1 MPADYINNMLRMFQD
16 IKLSQ
21 DLNQEFKEFKEGP
34 AVGAVASGRG
44 ITDVVNIKILNVGSW
59 VRSTDIV
66 PVSLPIELEDLI
78 PEVILSVCL
87 IAKLNCTAFG
97 CFSNIT
103 IIPIYLLCKTLFF
116 ECLCCKYY

>member
-21 DLNQEFKEFKEGP
+21 DLNQEFKEFKERQHQACG
-34 AVGAVASGRG
+34 AAGLGVGTSGKG

-78 PEVILSVCL
+78 PEVRKCAL
-87 IAKLNCTAFG
+87 
-97 CFSNIT
+97 
-103 IIPIYLLCKTLFF
+103 
-116 ECLCCKYY
+116 